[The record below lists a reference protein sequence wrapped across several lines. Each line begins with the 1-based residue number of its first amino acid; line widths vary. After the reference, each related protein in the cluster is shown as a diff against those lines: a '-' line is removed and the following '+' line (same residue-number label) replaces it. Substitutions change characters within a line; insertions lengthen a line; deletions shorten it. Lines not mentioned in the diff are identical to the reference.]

1 MLQELE
7 DSEAAHSTAIAQCK
21 LGLAEAI
28 LAERPR
34 WRRQQDAAE
43 AEQLLRGAL
52 LLFQQTHMEP
62 SLIADLNVTQPTAL
76 TVTIRIGCC
85 ATWML
90 SGGVHAFGAENMH
103 SCINDLWVCVLVLQ
117 GALAVSLRVQYRF
130 EEAVQVSLHDVP
142 VFTCKK

>member
-1 MLQELE
+1 MQELE
-7 DSEAAHSTAIAQCK
+7 DSEVAHSTAIAQCK

-43 AEQLLRGAL
+43 AEQLLREAL
-52 LLFQQTHMEP
+52 LIFQKTHMEP
-62 SLIADLNVTQPTAL
+62 SLIADLHVTQPTAL
-76 TVTIRIGCC
+76 TLKIRIGCC
-85 ATWML
+85 ALCML
-90 SGGVHAFGAENMH
+90 SGGVHAFEAKNMH
-103 SCINDLWVCVLVLQ
+103 SCISDLWVCVLVLQ

-130 EEAVQVSLHDVP
+130 EEAVQVSLHYVP